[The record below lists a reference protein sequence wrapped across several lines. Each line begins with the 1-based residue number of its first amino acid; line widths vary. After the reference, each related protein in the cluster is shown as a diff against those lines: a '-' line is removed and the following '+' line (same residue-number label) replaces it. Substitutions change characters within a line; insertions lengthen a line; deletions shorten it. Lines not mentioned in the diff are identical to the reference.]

1 MAYHDLRA
9 FLAHL
14 QERGDLR
21 RVLVPVDPELESTS
35 LCLRALQR
43 QGPALLFERPVGAH
57 HALLG
62 NLFGHARRIE
72 AALGQE
78 RAGSLRALGELLA
91 ALKEPHWPG
100 SVREALSSWPQFA
113 QLAHVA
119 PRRQPRAPFQE
130 HTLGGG
136 QIDLGLLPI
145 QRCWPQDAGRLI
157 TLGLVVTRG
166 TRKARQNVA
175 IYRQQVIGRDRLIMR
190 WLAHR
195 GGAGDYADWQADRPN
210 EPFPVLIAIGTDPA
224 TLLAAAAPIPDTL
237 SEYEFAGLLRGER
250 SNLVRCDLT
259 GLDAPAGAEIVL
271 EGFIHPGDSALEGP
285 FGDHTGYYNSQAN
298 FPVLTLERMHL
309 RDGAIYQ
316 GSYMG
321 RSPHDEPS
329 VMAVALNEVF
339 VPILRRVFPEI
350 VDFYLPPEACSYRV
364 AVVSIHKQYPGHARR
379 IMMAVWSYL
388 RQFTYTKFVIITD
401 EDIDVRNW
409 QEVIWAVAT
418 RVDPARDSMLIDKT
432 PIDYL
437 DFASPESG
445 LGSKLGLDATNKW
458 PGETTR
464 QWGRP
469 IRLDAAVERRVDQ
482 LWQEC
487 IGRD

>member
-21 RVLVPVDPELESTS
+21 RVSVPVDPELESTS

-43 QGPALLFERPVGAH
+43 QGPALLFEKPVGAR

-72 AALGQE
+72 AALGPQ

-119 PRRQPRAPFQE
+119 PRRQSRAPFQE

-145 QRCWPQDAGRLI
+145 QRCWPQDAARLI

-166 TRKARQNVA
+166 PRKARQNVA
-175 IYRQQVIGRDRLIMR
+175 IYRQQVIGHDRLIMR

-195 GGAGDYADWQADRPN
+195 GGAGDYADWQTDRPG

-224 TLLAAAAPIPDTL
+224 TVLAAAAPIPDTL

-271 EGFIHPGDSALEGP
+271 EGFIHPSDTAPEGP
-285 FGDHTGYYNSQAN
+285 FGDHTGYYNSQAT

-309 RDGAIYQ
+309 REGAIYQ

-364 AVVSIHKQYPGHARR
+364 AVVSIRKQYAGHARR

-418 RVDPARDSMLIDKT
+418 RVDPARDSMLIENT

-487 IGRD
+487 LGDA